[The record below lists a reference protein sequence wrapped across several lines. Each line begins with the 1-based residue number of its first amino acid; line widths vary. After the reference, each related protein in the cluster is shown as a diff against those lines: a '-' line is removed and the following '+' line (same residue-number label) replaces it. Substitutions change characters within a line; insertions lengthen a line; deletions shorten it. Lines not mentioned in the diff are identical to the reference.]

1 MFTPAYARAANAYKS
16 VRVETGVP
24 NADPHHLVHLLFE
37 ELLQAIANARGS
49 LARKQVP
56 EKCAS
61 ISRAVRILDEGLKA
75 SLNTTRGGELA
86 DNLGFLYEYCIKQL
100 IMANAQNDDA
110 ALAEVR
116 KLIEPL
122 AEAWAQIS
130 PAELAKAKSASVT
143 GA

>member
-1 MFTPAYARAANAYKS
+1 MFTPAYARAANAYKR

-37 ELLQAIANARGS
+37 ELLQAVSNARGS
-49 LARKQVP
+49 LARKQIP

-86 DNLGFLYEYCIKQL
+86 DNLSFLYEYCIKQL
-100 IMANAQNDDA
+100 TLANVQNDDS

-122 AEAWAQIS
+122 AQAWAQIS
-130 PAELAKAKSASVT
+130 PAELAKAK
-143 GA
+143 GAGAKGG

>member
-1 MFTPAYARAANAYKS
+1 M
-16 VRVETGVP
+16 
-24 NADPHHLVHLLFE
+24 
-37 ELLQAIANARGS
+37 
-49 LARKQVP
+49 
-56 EKCAS
+56 
-61 ISRAVRILDEGLKA
+61 
-75 SLNTTRGGELA
+75 A

-122 AEAWAQIS
+122 AQAWAQIS
-130 PAELAKAKSASVT
+130 PAELAKAKSASAT